1 MPRLELLQNFVV
13 RGLPRT
19 ETEQAV
25 SKSEIHT
32 VLTVSDAIQADRNG
46 TVVSRA
52 FPDEG
57 AARRAL
63 QVMEA
68 RRSGR
73 ETDLLHRICHELLSA
88 AELPIVLKAVLD
100 HLASHLGSDIGY
112 LRVVDQEQPQ
122 AVIESVRGLTGRELD
137 SVRAWIQQGPREL
150 PVRSLAAA
158 RQERPEDTLARYP
171 INDQPSIE
179 GVLVL
184 DRRDGTG
191 PSAVEEHRVIVA
203 VTSLIADAIRY
214 RRDLSQPR
222 PATLAPG
229 EDEAPSGDAP
239 AWGRNDESVAPRPAG
254 RRSLK
259 SLLFAFEREILIDAL
274 RDAGGNQSRAARA
287 LHTTPRI
294 LTYRLK
300 RHGLHGVLTKANR

>member
-1 MPRLELLQNFVV
+1 
-13 RGLPRT
+13 
-19 ETEQAV
+19 
-25 SKSEIHT
+25 
-32 VLTVSDAIQADRNG
+32 
-46 TVVSRA
+46 
-52 FPDEG
+52 
-57 AARRAL
+57 
-63 QVMEA
+63 MEA

-122 AVIESVRGLTGRELD
+122 IVIESVRGLSGRELD
-137 SVRAWIQQGPREL
+137 SVRAWIQQGPREI

-171 INDQPSIE
+171 INEQPSIE

-214 RRDLSQPR
+214 RRDLSQSRTANPGATQEDASHVDPSSWEHDEDAAPPR
-222 PATLAPG
+222 
-229 EDEAPSGDAP
+229 S
-239 AWGRNDESVAPRPAG
+239 SG

-300 RHGLHGVLTKANR
+300 RHGLHGVLTKASR

>member
-1 MPRLELLQNFVV
+1 M
-13 RGLPRT
+13 
-19 ETEQAV
+19 
-25 SKSEIHT
+25 
-32 VLTVSDAIQADRNG
+32 
-46 TVVSRA
+46 SRV

-73 ETDLLHRICHELLSA
+73 EMELLHRVCHELLSPG
-88 AELPIVLKAVLD
+88 ELPIVLNAVLD
-100 HLASHLGSDIGY
+100 QLAAHLGSDIAY
-112 LRVVDQEQPQ
+112 LRLIDLEQPNIVLE
-122 AVIESVRGLTGRELD
+122 AVRGLSGRELD
-137 SVRAWIQQGPREL
+137 SVRAWIQQGPREHT
-150 PVRSLAAA
+150 VRSLTAA

-171 INDQPSIE
+171 INDQPGVE

-184 DRRDGTG
+184 DRRDGAG
-191 PSAVEEHRVIVA
+191 PGAVDEHRVIVA
-203 VTSLIADAIRY
+203 VASLIADAVRY
-214 RRDLSQPR
+214 RRQ
-222 PATLAPG
+222 A
-229 EDEAPSGDAP
+229 
-239 AWGRNDESVAPRPAG
+239 SVASGSAAETDATSAQTKSREGDDDQPSA

-274 RDAGGNQSRAARA
+274 REAGGNQSRAARA

-300 RHGLHGVLTKANR
+300 RHGLHGVLTKPAR